1 MNPLSFIRKGL
12 SKIGI
17 DFFIISLFLVV
28 ILAHLFP
35 SWGSKSSPLPLDTI
49 SNWGIALI
57 FFFYGLKLS
66 PEKLKSGLKNVRLHF
81 IVQISTF
88 IIFPIIVWIGEIIF
102 QPDSDDLIWTGIYLL
117 AALPSTISSSVVMVN
132 MARGNVPAAIFN
144 ASISALIG
152 VLMTPL
158 IMEFFLSTTGGAGL
172 DLKQVTLD
180 LIVQVVLPVG
190 LGILLYP
197 YLGKHV
203 AKTGKLLNRF
213 DQSVILLIVFMSFAE
228 SFEEGFYELVDTQ
241 MLVIVTVAMMVL
253 FLASYFSITKICG
266 LLNFSIEDTI
276 TAAFCGS
283 KKSLVHGTV
292 MSNIFFT
299 GSAVGIILL
308 PLMVYHTLQLIAAS
322 MIAQRLAKRPNK
334 I

>member
-1 MNPLSFIRKGL
+1 MNIVSILRGGL
-12 SKIGI
+12 AKIGI

-28 ILAHLFP
+28 LLAYLVP
-35 SWGSKSSPLPLDTI
+35 EWGSKSSPLPLTTI

-66 PEKLKSGLKNVRLHF
+66 PEKLRAGLSNIKLHF
-81 IVQISTF
+81 IVQIATF
-88 IIFPIIVWIGEIIF
+88 IIFPLIVWVGELIF
-102 QPDSDDLIWTGIYLL
+102 RPAPGDLIWMGIYLL

-158 IMEFFLSTTGGAGL
+158 IMSFFLSTTGGESL
-172 DLKQVTLD
+172 DLKQVTID
-180 LIVQVVLPVG
+180 LVIQVILPVG
-190 LGILLYP
+190 VGIMLYP
-197 YLGKHV
+197 YLGKFV

-213 DQSVILLIVFMSFAE
+213 DQSVILLIVFMAFAE
-228 SFEEGFYELVDTQ
+228 SFTGGFYDEVNTS
-241 MLVIVTVAMMVL
+241 MLLIVTVAMLAL
-253 FLASYFSITKICG
+253 FLASYFSITKLC
-266 LLNFSIEDTI
+266 NFFNFPIEDTI

-292 MSNIFFT
+292 MSNIFFR
-299 GSAVGIILL
+299 GSANIGIILL
-308 PLMVYHTLQLIAAS
+308 PLMVYHTLQLVAAS
-322 MIAQRLAKRPNK
+322 MIAQKLAKRTDS
-334 I
+334 

>member
-1 MNPLSFIRKGL
+1 MNLLKTIQNGL
-12 SKIGI
+12 SRIGI

-28 ILAHLFP
+28 LLAYLQP
-35 SWGSKSSPLPLDTI
+35 GWGSKSSPLPLSTI

-66 PEKLKSGLKNVRLHF
+66 PEKLRSGLSNVRLHF

-88 IIFPIIVWIGEIIF
+88 IIFPLIVWTGELILR
-102 QPDSDDLIWTGIYLL
+102 PEPGDLIWTGIFLL

-158 IMEFFLSTTGGAGL
+158 IMEFFLSTSGGAGL
-172 DLKQVTLD
+172 DLKQVTID
-180 LIVQVVLPVG
+180 LIVQVILPVG

-197 YLGKHV
+197 YFGKFV

-213 DQSVILLIVFMSFAE
+213 DQSVILLIVFMAFAE
-228 SFEEGFYELVDTQ
+228 SFEEGFYAQVDTE
-241 MLVIVTVAMMVL
+241 MLIIVTVAMLVL
-253 FLASYFSITKICG
+253 FLASYFSITKICTM
-266 LLNFSIEDTI
+266 LKFPVEDTI

-292 MSNIFFT
+292 MSNIFFR
-299 GSAVGIILL
+299 GSANIGIILL

-322 MIAQRLAKRPNK
+322 MIAQKLARRED
-334 I
+334 